1 MDYEEWFNEG
11 QIIFENTIILSM
23 EKYSIFV
30 NKVVESVGLDHT
42 AQNMQSDLY
51 QSQVTKAI
59 SFYIQQEKSL
69 PRTTD

>member
-1 MDYEEWFNEG
+1 
-11 QIIFENTIILSM
+11 M

-59 SFYIQQEKSL
+59 SFYI
-69 PRTTD
+69 